1 MLVILSVLL
10 FFIIGQFNY
19 YYHDA
24 SSIMSAQGKLSKNY
38 VALAADS
45 NNIFESLAK
54 QFGNI
59 LKPFE
64 YTVDLSGKQ
73 FFQMIP

>member
-10 FFIIGQFNY
+10 FFVIAQFNY

-24 SSIMSAQGKLSKNY
+24 SSIMPAQETLSKNY
-38 VALAADS
+38 VALTADG

-64 YTVDLSGKQ
+64 YTVDLSIHG
-73 FFQMIP
+73 